1 MRNSGGMQPAF
12 PRSRSSL
19 AVTAISAAFAAALV
33 FASPAARAEEPA
45 APSSGI
51 QDALCRLI
59 DDAAK
64 THSVPPAFLTRLIF
78 QESSFRPG
86 VTSSAGAQGVAQFMP
101 GTARERGLADPFD
114 PEQAV
119 PKAAHFLADLRD
131 RFGNWGLAAAA
142 YNGGP
147 NRVAG
152 WLAARKAGQS
162 RFLPYETEAYVLS
175 VTGASAEDWAQDAQE
190 SADGDGR
197 SRPARASTMNGQAA
211 CAPTLASIR
220 SSRPALPAIAEAP
233 FAPWGVQLA
242 GNFSKGRALA
252 SFRRAAGQHRS
263 IIGELQPMVIGTRLR
278 SRGTRAFYRVRLPAA
293 NRADATALC
302 RKIQSDR
309 GACVVLRS

>member
-1 MRNSGGMQPAF
+1 MPSDLHRLLPRPA
-12 PRSRSSL
+12 RCLRTIML
-19 AVTAISAAFAAALV
+19 ATALAAIGPAAA
-33 FASPAARAEEPA
+33 EESAP
-45 APSSGI
+45 PSSGI
-51 QDALCRLI
+51 EDALCRLI
-59 DDAAK
+59 DDAARA
-64 THSVPPAFLTRLIF
+64 HSVPAAFLTRLIF

-86 VTSSAGAQGVAQFMP
+86 VTSPAGAQGVAQFMP

-119 PKAAHFLADLRD
+119 PKAAHFLAELRD

-162 RFLPYETEAYVLS
+162 RFLPFETENYVLS
-175 VTGASAEDWAQDAQE
+175 ITGSPAEDWAEDAAG
-190 SADGDGR
+190 SADGDAR
-197 SRPARASTMNGQAA
+197 SPPRLPATRGPEASCG
-211 CAPTLASIR
+211 PTLVALR
-220 SSRPALPAIAEAP
+220 RARPALPAIAEAP

-242 GNFSKGRALA
+242 GNFSKARALA
-252 SFRRAAGQHRS
+252 SFRRAGARHRS

-293 NRADATALC
+293 TRAEAAALC
-302 RKIQSDR
+302 RRIKADR

>member
-1 MRNSGGMQPAF
+1 MTPGRFRHSL
-12 PRSRSSL
+12 RWSRGLAASL
-19 AVTAISAAFAAALV
+19 LAFALL
-33 FASPAARAEEPA
+33 SCPAQAAEEPMPA
-45 APSSGI
+45 SSGI

-64 THSVPPAFLTRLIF
+64 AQSVPAAFLTRLIF

-86 VTSSAGAQGVAQFMP
+86 VTSPAGAQGVAQFMP
-101 GTARERGLADPFD
+101 GTARERGLIDPFD

-119 PKAAHFLADLRD
+119 PKAAHFLAELRD

-152 WLAARKAGQS
+152 WLAARKAGQT
-162 RFLPYETEAYVLS
+162 RFLPSETENYVF
-175 VTGASAEDWAQDAQE
+175 VITGRTAEDWAEEAVDRAN
-190 SADGDGR
+190 GDGR
-197 SRPARASTMNGQAA
+197 SPPVPPATRDKDAQAS
-211 CAPTLASIR
+211 CAPTLVAIR
-220 SSRPALPAIAEAP
+220 QSRPALPAIAEAP

-242 GNFSKGRALA
+242 GNFSKARALA
-252 SFRRAAGQHRS
+252 TFQRAGARHRA
-263 IIGELQPMVIGTRLR
+263 IIGALPPMVIGTRLR

-293 NRADATALC
+293 TRAEATALC
-302 RKIQSDR
+302 RRIQADR